1 MIDIT
6 AQFTEQISSGNFQ
19 LMLLGLSFL
28 GGLIASISPCSL
40 AMLPIVIG
48 YIGGFNEN
56 DNKNTLLQLTSFVIG
71 SAIVFSIIGIL
82 CAITGKVFISI
93 AGGYFLIFVASLL
106 LAMGLHLLGM
116 LEINLPTLISK
127 IPSNSNNSKYLYPML
142 LGAIFAIGGTPCS
155 TPILAGIMS
164 FAAITNNI
172 LISLLML
179 FMFALGEG
187 VILVFA
193 GMFTNL
199 IKQIDT
205 VAEYSEVFLKLI
217 GIIMIIASAFL
228 YYKTFNPF
236 FS

>member
-6 AQFTEQISSGNFQ
+6 GYFTEQISNGNFK
-19 LMLLGLSFL
+19 LILLGLSFL

-48 YIGGFNEN
+48 YIGGFNKN
-56 DNKNTLLQLTSFVIG
+56 DNKNTMLQLTSFILG
-71 SAIVFSIIGIL
+71 SAIVFSIIGII

-93 AGGYFLIFVASLL
+93 AGGYFVIFISSLL
-106 LAMGLHLLGM
+106 LAMGLHLLGI
-116 LEINLPTLISK
+116 LDLNIPTLISK
-127 IPSNSNNSKYLYPML
+127 IPSNSKNSKYLYPML

-172 LISLLML
+172 LISVLML

-187 VILVFA
+187 VILILA
-193 GMFTNL
+193 GMFTNA
-199 IKQIDT
+199 IKQIDK
-205 VAEYSEVFLKLI
+205 VAEYSDIFLKLI
-217 GIIMIIASAFL
+217 GVIMVIASIYLF
-228 YYKTFNPF
+228 YKTFHPLF
-236 FS
+236 G

>member
-6 AQFTEQISSGNFQ
+6 NYFTTQATQGNFQ
-19 LMLLGLSFL
+19 LILIGLSFL
-28 GGLIASISPCSL
+28 GGLLASISPCSL

-48 YIGGFNEN
+48 YIGGYGDK
-56 DNKNTLLQLTSFVIG
+56 DNLKTFLQLLSFIIG
-71 SAIVFSIIGIL
+71 SSIVFSIIGVI
-82 CAITGKVFISI
+82 CALTGHVFISL
-93 AGGYFLIFVASLL
+93 AGGYFIIIMASVI
-106 LAMGLHLLGM
+106 LAMGLNLMGILD
-116 LEINLPTLISK
+116 INLPTIINK
-127 IPSNSNNSKYLYPML
+127 IPSNPNNSKYLYPML

-205 VAEYSEVFLKLI
+205 VAEYSGVFLKLI